1 MTPPIDL
8 ARLRARDPELLEALV
23 RELSPQLLAVIRGYA
38 RDDDHANDLLQD
50 CWIQILERLDTYR
63 ARGPF
68 AGWAVAV
75 TRSVCSSSQRRDRR
89 EGRAEVGMD
98 DLGDIPGSTPD
109 AQERLTQRR
118 LRTAL
123 FKALS
128 KLPDREREAIVLR
141 VLEGRTTAKTVEA
154 LGVSRR
160 AVGDLVKRGLNRMRR
175 MRGVGKALEAWLENT
190 S

>member
-1 MTPPIDL
+1 MTPPNDL
-8 ARLRARDPELLEALV
+8 ERLRARDPELLEALV
-23 RELSPQLLAVIRGYA
+23 RELSPQLLAVICSYA

-75 TRSVCSSSQRRDRR
+75 TRNVCSSSLRRDRR
-89 EGRAEVGMD
+89 EGRAEAGMD
-98 DLGDIPGSTPD
+98 GLGAVPAGTPD
-109 AQERLTQRR
+109 AEERLTQRR

-141 VLEGRTTAKTVEA
+141 VLEGRDTAETSET

-160 AVGDLVKRGLNRMRR
+160 AVRDLVERGLYRIRR
-175 MRGVGKALEAWLENT
+175 MRGVGAALEDWLENM